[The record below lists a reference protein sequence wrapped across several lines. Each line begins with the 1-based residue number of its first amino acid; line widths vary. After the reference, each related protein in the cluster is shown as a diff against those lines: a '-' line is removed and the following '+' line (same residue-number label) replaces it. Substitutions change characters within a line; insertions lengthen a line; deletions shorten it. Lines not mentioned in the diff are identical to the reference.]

1 MKLSI
6 AQANELFKKTGLD
19 AQVVE
24 DDKADKDADI
34 EAAVTAYHEE
44 QKGEYKAEFEKEVNE
59 GAEKTFGSKLRGTLV
74 SSLLREFGLS
84 GKKEF
89 EGLDSNEAILKKV
102 KEMYDTKNG
111 ATKQEWEAERTR
123 MQQEHDAEIAD
134 YETKLA
140 AKDEEMVKA
149 NTTWQGKYDD
159 HFINNEWATAMGRAP
174 KKAGDILE
182 LADLARYKASKEYE
196 MKFNHDSKKM
206 EAYQNGKLVKDFN
219 IDNYIS
225 TFLEKSGNKATDMRN
240 LPPKDVPNNP
250 NYRQADPPPAQQGRQ
265 AHSSLAAAFDAL
277 D

>member
-6 AQANELFKKTGLD
+6 AQANELLKKTGLD

-44 QKGEYKAEFEKEVNE
+44 QKGEYKAEFEKEVND

-111 ATKQEWEAERTR
+111 ATKQEWEAERKLLMEEIDKER
-123 MQQEHDAEIAD
+123 EDWQAKLEAKEQER
-134 YETKLA
+134 
-140 AKDEEMVKA
+140 AKDNEG
-149 NTTWQGKYDD
+149 WQSRYDD
-159 HFINNEWATAMGRAP
+159 HFINNEFVTAMGKAP
-174 KKAGDILE
+174 KKAGDIVE
-182 LADLARYKASKEYE
+182 LADLARYRLGKDYDFKY
-196 MKFNHDSKKM
+196 NHESKKL
-206 EAYQNGKLVKDFN
+206 EAYQNNKAVKDFDIN
-219 IDNYIS
+219 THINN
-225 TFLEKSGNKATDMRN
+225 FLEKSGNKATDMRN

-265 AHSSLAAAFDAL
+265 AHSSLAAAFEAL